1 MFEVIELPDRPIRD
15 VVEEPLVGA
24 VENLSAEDFRPDV
37 ERQVRK
43 DLDVVAV
50 VRKFGERRKSEP
62 GGLLTVPV
70 VVDGEIDI

>member
-1 MFEVIELPDRPIRD
+1 VFEVIELPDRPIRD

-24 VENLSAEDFRPDV
+24 VENLSAEDLHPDI
-37 ERQVRK
+37 ERQMRK

-62 GGLLTVPV
+62 GSLLTVPV
-70 VVDGEIDI
+70 VIDGEIDI